1 MQWKVEMR
9 RITLVKSVIKEATH
23 TMLPYSLY
31 IMWMVHKTVEG
42 IVLYLIQI
50 RWTLNHCRNSKL
62 SWNLPLISF
71 STGTIW

>member
-9 RITLVKSVIKEATH
+9 RITLVKSVIMEVTH

-42 IVLYLIQI
+42 IVYYCII
-50 RWTLNHCRNSKL
+50 
-62 SWNLPLISF
+62 
-71 STGTIW
+71 